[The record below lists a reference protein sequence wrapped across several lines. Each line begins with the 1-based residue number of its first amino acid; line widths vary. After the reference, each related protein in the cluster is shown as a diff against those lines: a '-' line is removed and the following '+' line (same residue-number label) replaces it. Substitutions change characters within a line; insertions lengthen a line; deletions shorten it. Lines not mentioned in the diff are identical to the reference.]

1 MTVTSPSFPTKK
13 STNVRTK
20 YAAIQNALRWLAR
33 LSPRLAARAAAAL
46 FFVCPPR
53 RRPTEAEARILA
65 GGQRLTIPSGA
76 GSLPAWSWGSGPL
89 VLLVHGWGGN
99 GSQMAA
105 LVEPLR
111 RAGFRPV
118 FLDFPGHGS
127 SPGVRS
133 SLPAWAE
140 ALRNAAAVA
149 SGELAAHAVIAH
161 SFGCAATALA
171 IDRGLR
177 VETAVF
183 LAPAAEPTAYFE
195 RFVGGAVADRG
206 AVTAAQQRMEKRLGI
221 EFAELSVPTI
231 AARQQAPLLVVHDAG
246 DRETPFQ
253 DGAAIAR
260 AWPGGELMTTRGLGH
275 RRLLGDSAVIER
287 AVSFVAAGLPRSLR
301 CAVPGCQRALG
312 ARGELCEVCALEY
325 ELGHPHLRWVRR
337 EVA

>member
-1 MTVTSPSFPTKK
+1 MTVTAPSFRTQK

-20 YAAIQNALRWLAR
+20 YAAVQRVLRGVAR

-53 RRPTEAEARILA
+53 RRPTEAERRILA
-65 GGQRLTIPSGA
+65 RGRRLSVPSGA
-76 GSLPAWSWGSGPL
+76 GRLPAWSWGSGPL
-89 VLLVHGWGGN
+89 VVLVHGWGGN

-111 RAGFRPV
+111 RAGFRPLL
-118 FLDFPGHGS
+118 LDFPGHGS
-127 SPGVRS
+127 APGLRS
-133 SLPAWAE
+133 SLPEWAE
-140 ALRNAAAVA
+140 ALRNAVAVA
-149 SGELAAHAVIAH
+149 NGDLAVHAVIAH

-206 AVTAAQQRMEKRLGI
+206 AVTAARQRMEKRLGI
-221 EFAELSVPTI
+221 EFAELSVPAI

-246 DRETPFQ
+246 DRETPLQ

-275 RRLLGDSAVIER
+275 RRLLGDAAVIER
-287 AVSFVAAGLPRSLR
+287 AVAFVAAGLPKSLR
-301 CAVPGCQRALG
+301 CAAPGCRRALA
-312 ARGELCEVCALEY
+312 ARAELCEVCALEY